1 MISRK
6 IIKKIY
12 FPNLITQEDFAL
24 WLSLLRKNYR
34 IKGINYVLSSWRKL
48 DNSLSSNIFQKIKDA
63 FRLFYIYENKNFV
76 LSIYSIIILSYNK
89 ILKKFIS

>member
-12 FPNLITQEDFAL
+12 FLNLITQEDFAL

-48 DNSLSSNIFQKIKDA
+48 DNSLSSNIFQKLKMLLDYFIFMKIKI
-63 FRLFYIYENKNFV
+63 LFYQ
-76 LSIYSIIILSYNK
+76 
-89 ILKKFIS
+89 FIV